1 MSKSYNISLPFSSTF
16 ANFFSSLHPSMNK
29 TQLNFI
35 GDFFSALLSSNSV
48 NFEDIAFSLLSIYPN
63 NQLES
68 LCKRISNF
76 LNNPNYSYHTLFDKL
91 IIYILSNYKVKH
103 ADNRVYI
110 SFDHMFVKD
119 KYTTFM
125 LSIKIGKQ
133 GFPLYF
139 KLYDGKSKT
148 NSNHGDAFKISNIKE
163 SLLYVHNLLKSID
176 PLINIVWLAD
186 RWFGNLFPLFNFIDK
201 ELHDSFVFRCKDNF
215 KVLYHF
221 KKEGHKIWCSIHD
234 LPSFI
239 YKSNFFED
247 LEFTFKKY
255 KYNLTICK
263 SDNHKERWF
272 LISNINPKDAKKFYA
287 YRFGGI
293 ETIFKNQ
300 KSNGFDI
307 ERTGMTKLHGFENM
321 YSFICMATCYYICL
335 GTDVT
340 KNSNCYKK
348 LGFRIVRNI
357 KDYTVRVVSLFKTGL
372 RLFQLTLKS
381 TKYYRLPFTFKLYD
395 I

>member
-1 MSKSYNISLPFSSTF
+1 MSKSYNNFLPFSSTF
-16 ANFFSSLHPSMNK
+16 VNFFASLYPSMNK
-29 TQLNFI
+29 PQLNFI

-48 NFEDIAFSLLSIYPN
+48 NFDDIALSLLAKYPN
-63 NQLES
+63 HQLES
-68 LCKRISNF
+68 LCRRISSF
-76 LNNPNYSYHTLFDKL
+76 LNNENYSYHTLFDKL
-91 IIYILSNYKVKH
+91 IVHILSNYHVKH
-103 ADNRVYI
+103 FDKRVFI

-119 KYTTFM
+119 KFTTFM

-139 KLYDGKSKT
+139 KLFDGKNKN
-148 NSNHGDAFKISNIKE
+148 NSNHGDAFKLSNIKD
-163 SLLYVHNLLKSID
+163 SLLYVHNLLKFID
-176 PLINIVWLAD
+176 PLIDIVWLAD
-186 RWFGNLFPLFNFIDK
+186 RWFGNLFPLFNFIDQ
-201 ELHDSFVFRCKDNF
+201 ELKDSFVFRCKDNF
-215 KVLYHF
+215 KVLFYF
-221 KKEGHKIWCSIHD
+221 EKEKHKVWCSIHD
-234 LPSFI
+234 LPSFVH
-239 YKSNFFED
+239 KSNFFTD

-263 SDNHKERWF
+263 SVDHKERWF
-272 LISNINPKDAKKFYA
+272 LISNIDPRKAKKFYA

-293 ETIFKNQ
+293 EPIFKNQ

-307 ERTGMTKLHGFENM
+307 EKTGMKNLHGFDNM

-335 GTDVT
+335 GSDVS

-348 LGFRIVRNI
+348 LGFRTVRKIN
-357 KDYTVRVVSLFKTGL
+357 DHTTRVVSLFKTGL
-372 RLFQLTLKS
+372 RLFQLTIRS